1 MNDMMES
8 VNGVFWNKWTK
19 FAWID
24 ACNRKPKAELLHKNR
39 NRLYKLDIF
48 FKMHYNGEH
57 KFEEGIP
64 MIEVSHIS
72 KDFVAPK
79 KYPGLRGA
87 VKGLFSTEKV
97 VKTAVDD
104 ISFSIDTGE
113 IVGYIGSN
121 GAGKSTTIKMMTGIL
136 VPTKGTCTVAGI
148 NPSRNRKEN
157 AQNIG
162 VVFGQRTQL
171 WWDLP
176 LSESF
181 TILKEI
187 YNVSDAA
194 YAEQME
200 FLNRV
205 LELQDFF
212 DRPVRTLSLG
222 QRMRADLGAA
232 LLHNP
237 KVLYLDEPTIG
248 LDLVVKDNI
257 RKAIKEI
264 NEKYQTTVI
273 LTTHDIGD
281 IEELCSRIII
291 IDEGRKIYDG
301 SLCDLKDTYGT
312 RRKVSM
318 EVKQPEKAKGIRLNE
333 VLGVEESVC
342 STSLNLENNMLCVT
356 FDKHRLQVPQILS
369 VVMAAVEVKDVQIQ
383 ETELAEIVKE
393 IYNHGV
399 GGEA

>member
-1 MNDMMES
+1 
-8 VNGVFWNKWTK
+8 
-19 FAWID
+19 
-24 ACNRKPKAELLHKNR
+24 
-39 NRLYKLDIF
+39 
-48 FKMHYNGEH
+48 
-57 KFEEGIP
+57 
-64 MIEVSHIS
+64 MIEVKNVS
-72 KDFVAPK
+72 KEFVSPK
-79 KYPGLRGA
+79 KYPGLKGA
-87 VKGLFSTEKV
+87 IKGLFSNEKV
-97 VKTAVDD
+97 SKIAVDD
-104 ISFSIDTGE
+104 ISFSIPKGE

-136 VPTKGTCTVAGI
+136 TPTKGECLVDGL
-148 NPSRNRKEN
+148 NPSENRKEN
-157 AQNIG
+157 AKNIG

-187 YNVSDAA
+187 YDVSDEM
-194 YAEQME
+194 YQSQME
-200 FLNRV
+200 FLNEV
-205 LELQDFF
+205 LGLQEFF
-212 DRPVRTLSLG
+212 DKPVRTLSLG

-291 IDEGRKIYDG
+291 IDEGKKIYDG
-301 SLCDLKDTYGT
+301 TLEHLKDTYGSK
-312 RRKVSM
+312 RKVVM
-318 EVKQPEKAKGIRLNE
+318 EVKDLEAVKNLNLGE
-333 VLGVEESVC
+333 ALGVVEGQGRMNENC
-342 STSLNLENNMLCVT
+342 RTSEVEVVYTAELDAEKKTYTVT
-356 FDKHRLQVPQILS
+356 FDKHKLQAPQILS
-369 VVMAAVEVKDVQIQ
+369 AVMEATEVTDIKLQ

-393 IYNHGV
+393 IYNYGTN
-399 GGEA
+399 GGN

>member
-1 MNDMMES
+1 
-8 VNGVFWNKWTK
+8 
-19 FAWID
+19 
-24 ACNRKPKAELLHKNR
+24 
-39 NRLYKLDIF
+39 
-48 FKMHYNGEH
+48 
-57 KFEEGIP
+57 
-64 MIEVSHIS
+64 MIEVKHIS
-72 KDFVAPK
+72 KDFVSQK
-79 KYPGLRGA
+79 KYPGLKGA
-87 VKGLFSTEKV
+87 VKGLFSNEKV
-97 VKTAVDD
+97 VKKAVDD
-104 ISFSIDTGE
+104 ISFTIGDGE

-136 VPTKGTCTVAGI
+136 TPTRGECLVNGI
-148 NPSRNRKEN
+148 NPSKKRKEN

-187 YNVSDAA
+187 YNVSEEA
-194 YAEQME
+194 YRERMA

-205 LELQDFF
+205 LELEEFF

-257 RKAIKEI
+257 RAAIKEI

-291 IDEGRKIYDG
+291 IDDGRKIYDG
-301 SLCDLKDTYGT
+301 SLEELKETYGT
-312 RRKVSM
+312 KRKVSM
-318 EVKQPEKAKGIRLNE
+318 EVKQPQKLKELDLAQS
-333 VLGVEESVC
+333 LGVD
-342 STSLNLENNMLCVT
+342 ENDYQTEFDVEKNSFSVT
-356 FDKHRLQVPQILS
+356 FDKHKIQVPQVLNA
-369 VVMAAVEVKDVQIQ
+369 VMEVTEVQDIQIQ
-383 ETELAEIVKE
+383 ETELAEIVKD
-393 IYNHGV
+393 IYRNTVSAG
-399 GGEA
+399 

>member
-1 MNDMMES
+1 
-8 VNGVFWNKWTK
+8 
-19 FAWID
+19 
-24 ACNRKPKAELLHKNR
+24 
-39 NRLYKLDIF
+39 
-48 FKMHYNGEH
+48 
-57 KFEEGIP
+57 
-64 MIEVSHIS
+64 MIEVNHIS
-72 KDFVAPK
+72 KDFVSPK
-79 KYPGLRGA
+79 KYPGLSGA
-87 VKGLFSTEKV
+87 IKGLFSNEKV

-104 ISFSIDTGE
+104 ISFTIGKGE

-136 VPTKGTCTVAGI
+136 NPTKGTCRVAGI
-148 NPSRNRKEN
+148 DPSRKRREN

-187 YNVSDAA
+187 YNVSDET
-194 YAEQME
+194 YKKQME

-205 LELQDFF
+205 LELQEFF

-257 RKAIKEI
+257 REAIKEI

-291 IDEGRKIYDG
+291 IDEGKKIYDG
-301 SLCDLKDTYGT
+301 SLADLKDTYGT
-312 RRKVSM
+312 KRKVTM
-318 EVKQPEKAKGIRLNE
+318 EIRQPHKIKELRLAE
-333 VLGVEESVC
+333 SLGVSDTECITEYDK
-342 STSLNLENNMLCVT
+342 ENNALCVT
-356 FDKHRLQVPQILS
+356 FDKHKIQVPQILS
-369 VVMAAVEVKDVQIQ
+369 AVMEVLEIKDVQIQ
-383 ETELAEIVKE
+383 ETELAQIVKE
-393 IYNHGV
+393 IYNHGTV
-399 GGEA
+399 EG

>member
-1 MNDMMES
+1 
-8 VNGVFWNKWTK
+8 
-19 FAWID
+19 
-24 ACNRKPKAELLHKNR
+24 
-39 NRLYKLDIF
+39 
-48 FKMHYNGEH
+48 
-57 KFEEGIP
+57 
-64 MIEVSHIS
+64 MIEVSHIT
-72 KDFVAPK
+72 KEFVSPK
-79 KYPGLRGA
+79 KYPGLKGA
-87 VKGLFSTEKV
+87 IKGLFSNEKV
-97 VKTAVDD
+97 SKTAVDD
-104 ISFSIDTGE
+104 ISFTIKDGE

-136 VPTKGTCTVAGI
+136 TPTKGECLVQGI
-148 NPSRNRKEN
+148 NPSKQRKQN

-176 LSESF
+176 LSESY

-187 YNVSDAA
+187 YGVSDED
-194 YAEQME
+194 YTKRME

-205 LELQDFF
+205 LELPEFF
-212 DRPVRTLSLG
+212 DRPVRNLSLG

-248 LDLVVKDNI
+248 LDLIVKDSI
-257 RKAIKEI
+257 RAAIKEI
-264 NEKYQTTVI
+264 NEKYGTTVI

-291 IDEGRKIYDG
+291 IDEGKKIYDG
-301 SLCDLKDTYGT
+301 SLEKLKDTYGT
-312 RRKVSM
+312 KRKVSM
-318 EVKQPEKAKGIRLNE
+318 EIKNFQAIKDLKLYQKFGVPETDCIQEYDEETK
-333 VLGVEESVC
+333 VLRVI
-342 STSLNLENNMLCVT
+342 
-356 FDKHRLQVPQILS
+356 FDKHKIEVPQIIS
-369 VVMAAVEVKDVQIQ
+369 TVMEVAEVKDVQIQ

-399 GGEA
+399 

>member
-1 MNDMMES
+1 MIKVEH
-8 VNGVFWNKWTK
+8 VTK
-19 FAWID
+19 EF
-24 ACNRKPKAELLHKNR
+24 
-39 NRLYKLDIF
+39 
-48 FKMHYNGEH
+48 
-57 KFEEGIP
+57 
-64 MIEVSHIS
+64 VS
-72 KDFVAPK
+72 AK
-79 KYPGLRGA
+79 KYPGLSGA
-87 VKGLFSTEKV
+87 IKGLFSREKEH
-97 VKTAVDD
+97 KMAVDD
-104 ISFSIDTGE
+104 ISFHIKKGE

-136 VPTKGTCTVAGI
+136 TPTSGNCLVNGVDPNKQ
-148 NPSRNRKEN
+148 RKKN

-187 YNVSDAA
+187 YNVSDED
-194 YAEQME
+194 YKERME

-205 LELQDFF
+205 LNLNEFF
-212 DRPVRTLSLG
+212 HTPVRNLSLG

-237 KVLYLDEPTIG
+237 PVLYLDEPTIG

-257 RKAIKEI
+257 REAIKEI
-264 NEKYQTTVI
+264 NEKYHTTVI

-291 IDEGRKIYDG
+291 IDKGKLIYDG
-301 SLCDLKDTYGT
+301 SLEELKEQYGT

-318 EVKQPEKAKGIRLNE
+318 EVRDLKAAMEMPLHEWMQVSRSDYQIQADKEHNSIE
-333 VLGVEESVC
+333 IS
-342 STSLNLENNMLCVT
+342 
-356 FDKHRLQVPQILS
+356 FDKNRMHVSDVIGC
-369 VVMAAVEVKDVQIQ
+369 VMQHMEVRDIRIQ

-393 IYNHGV
+393 IYNYRIQVSAGRS
-399 GGEA
+399 

>member
-1 MNDMMES
+1 
-8 VNGVFWNKWTK
+8 
-19 FAWID
+19 
-24 ACNRKPKAELLHKNR
+24 
-39 NRLYKLDIF
+39 
-48 FKMHYNGEH
+48 
-57 KFEEGIP
+57 
-64 MIEVSHIS
+64 MIEVKNVSKEFIS
-72 KDFVAPK
+72 QK
-79 KYPGLRGA
+79 KYPGLKGA
-87 VKGLFSTEKV
+87 IKGLFSNEKV
-97 VKTAVDD
+97 AKLAVDD
-104 ISFSIDTGE
+104 ISFSIGKGE

-136 VPTKGTCTVAGI
+136 TPTDGECLVDSI
-148 NPSRNRKEN
+148 NPSKNRKKN

-176 LSESF
+176 LSESY

-187 YNVSDAA
+187 YDIPDEVYCS
-194 YAEQME
+194 QME
-200 FLNRV
+200 FLNNV
-205 LELQDFF
+205 LELQEFF

-291 IDEGRKIYDG
+291 IDEGKKIYDG
-301 SLCDLKDTYGT
+301 TLEHLKDTYGS
-312 RRKVSM
+312 RRKVVM
-318 EVKQPEKAKGIRLNE
+318 EVKNPESAKQLDLAKSFGVQPDDFTVE
-333 VLGVEESVC
+333 VDA
-342 STSLNLENNMLCVT
+342 ENKNVT
-356 FDKHRLQVPQILS
+356 VAFDKHKLQVPQILS
-369 VVMAAVEVKDVQIQ
+369 AVMEVTEVKDIKLQ

-393 IYNHGV
+393 IYHHGAAA
-399 GGEA
+399 GGTESRHQV

>member
-1 MNDMMES
+1 ME
-8 VNGVFWNKWTK
+8 
-19 FAWID
+19 
-24 ACNRKPKAELLHKNR
+24 E
-39 NRLYKLDIF
+39 
-48 FKMHYNGEH
+48 
-57 KFEEGIP
+57 
-64 MIEVSHIS
+64 MIVLNHVSKH
-72 KDFVAPK
+72 FVSNK

-87 VKGLFSTEKV
+87 IKGLFSCEKE
-97 VKTAVDD
+97 VKVAVDD
-104 ISFSIDTGE
+104 ISFSIGKGE

-136 VPTKGTCTVAGI
+136 VPTKGECRVNGI
-148 NPSRNRKEN
+148 DPNKKRKMN
-157 AQNIG
+157 ASNIG

-187 YNVSDAA
+187 YSVSDEE
-194 YAEQME
+194 YKERME

-205 LELQDFF
+205 LELDTFF
-212 DRPVRTLSLG
+212 HKSVRTLSLG

-264 NEKYQTTVI
+264 NEKYDTTVV

-291 IDEGRKIYDG
+291 IDEGKLIYDG
-301 SLCDLKDTYGT
+301 SLEHLKDSYGKKRGIT
-312 RRKVSM
+312 FWVKDCGKISLEELIERNSLKQEQVTM
-318 EVKQPEKAKGIRLNE
+318 ETDLMEQTVHF
-333 VLGVEESVC
+333 
-342 STSLNLENNMLCVT
+342 M
-356 FDKHRLQVPQILS
+356 FDKQEVS
-369 VVMAAVEVKDVQIQ
+369 VSAIVSYVMEKTQVKDMKLK
-383 ETELAEIVKE
+383 ETQLSEIVKE
-393 IYNHGV
+393 IYNNGV
-399 GGEA
+399 

>member
-1 MNDMMES
+1 
-8 VNGVFWNKWTK
+8 
-19 FAWID
+19 
-24 ACNRKPKAELLHKNR
+24 
-39 NRLYKLDIF
+39 
-48 FKMHYNGEH
+48 
-57 KFEEGIP
+57 
-64 MIEVSHIS
+64 MIELKNVS
-72 KDFVAPK
+72 KEFVSPK
-79 KYPGLRGA
+79 KYPGFKGA
-87 VKGLFSTEKV
+87 IKGLFSNEKV
-97 VKTAVDD
+97 KKVAVDD
-104 ISFSIDTGE
+104 ISFTINDGE

-136 VPTKGTCTVAGI
+136 NPTTGTCVVNGI
-148 NPSRNRKEN
+148 DPSKNRKEN

-187 YNVSDAA
+187 YDVSDEA
-194 YAEQME
+194 YEEQMA

-205 LELQDFF
+205 LELEEFF

-237 KVLYLDEPTIG
+237 KVIYLDEPTIG
-248 LDLVVKDNI
+248 LDIVVKDNI

-264 NEKYQTTVI
+264 NAKYGTTVI

-291 IDEGRKIYDG
+291 IDEGKKIYDG
-301 SLCDLKDTYGT
+301 TLEELKDTFGK
-312 RRKVSM
+312 RRKVTM
-318 EVKQPEKAKGIRLNE
+318 EVRRPELLKE
-333 VLGVEESVC
+333 
-342 STSLNLENNMLCVT
+342 LNLFQKIVDVNSVQISENDYDSILDEDNKTYTVS
-356 FDKHRLQVPQILS
+356 FDKHRIQVPQILS
-369 VVMAAVEVKDVQIQ
+369 AVMELTEVTDIKLQ

-393 IYNHGV
+393 IYNHGGV
-399 GGEA
+399 

>member
-1 MNDMMES
+1 
-8 VNGVFWNKWTK
+8 
-19 FAWID
+19 
-24 ACNRKPKAELLHKNR
+24 
-39 NRLYKLDIF
+39 
-48 FKMHYNGEH
+48 
-57 KFEEGIP
+57 
-64 MIEVSHIS
+64 MIEVNHIS
-72 KDFVAPK
+72 KDFVMPK
-79 KYPGLRGA
+79 KYPGLKGA
-87 VKGLFSTEKV
+87 IKGLFSTEKI

-104 ISFSIDTGE
+104 ISFTINKGE

-136 VPTKGTCTVAGI
+136 TPTRGECRVAGVDP
-148 NPSRNRKEN
+148 NKNRKEN
-157 AQNIG
+157 AKNIG

-176 LSESF
+176 LGESF

-187 YNVSDAA
+187 YDVSDED
-194 YAEQME
+194 YEKRIR
-200 FLNRV
+200 FLNEV
-205 LELQDFF
+205 LELDAFWNS
-212 DRPVRTLSLG
+212 PVRTLSLG

-264 NEKYQTTVI
+264 NEQYQTTIV

-291 IDEGRKIYDG
+291 IDEGKKIYDG
-301 SLCDLKDTYGT
+301 SLHDLKDRFGTKRKIEMEIKRPQKLKGLDLPAVLKVTPEQCAVEYDEANNTYG
-312 RRKVSM
+312 
-318 EVKQPEKAKGIRLNE
+318 
-333 VLGVEESVC
+333 
-342 STSLNLENNMLCVT
+342 VT
-356 FDKHRLQVPQILS
+356 FDKHVLQAPQILS
-369 VVMAAVEVKDVQIQ
+369 AVMEAAEVSDVEIK
-383 ETELAEIVKE
+383 ETELSEIVKE

-399 GGEA
+399 TEG

>member
-1 MNDMMES
+1 
-8 VNGVFWNKWTK
+8 
-19 FAWID
+19 
-24 ACNRKPKAELLHKNR
+24 
-39 NRLYKLDIF
+39 
-48 FKMHYNGEH
+48 
-57 KFEEGIP
+57 
-64 MIEVSHIS
+64 MIEVKNVS
-72 KDFVAPK
+72 KEFVSPK
-79 KYPGLRGA
+79 KYPGLKGA
-87 VKGLFSTEKV
+87 IKGLFSNEKV
-97 VKTAVDD
+97 SKIAVDD
-104 ISFSIDTGE
+104 ISFSIKKGE

-136 VPTKGTCTVAGI
+136 TPTKGECLVDGL
-148 NPSRNRKEN
+148 NPSENRKQN

-187 YNVSDAA
+187 YDVSDEM
-194 YAEQME
+194 YQSQME
-200 FLNRV
+200 FLNEV
-205 LELQDFF
+205 LGLQEFF
-212 DRPVRTLSLG
+212 DKPVRTLSLG

-291 IDEGRKIYDG
+291 IDEGKKIYDG
-301 SLCDLKDTYGT
+301 TLEHLKDTYGSK
-312 RRKVSM
+312 RKVVL
-318 EVKQPEKAKGIRLNE
+318 EVKN
-333 VLGVEESVC
+333 VEAVQK
-342 STSLNLENNMLCVT
+342 LNLAETLGLQIDATNITGEVVENAAYTADLDADKKIYTVT
-356 FDKHRLQVPQILS
+356 FDKHKLQAPQILS
-369 VVMAAVEVKDVQIQ
+369 AVMEVTEVTDIKLQ

-393 IYNHGV
+393 IYNYGTN
-399 GGEA
+399 GGN

>member
-1 MNDMMES
+1 
-8 VNGVFWNKWTK
+8 
-19 FAWID
+19 
-24 ACNRKPKAELLHKNR
+24 
-39 NRLYKLDIF
+39 
-48 FKMHYNGEH
+48 
-57 KFEEGIP
+57 
-64 MIEVSHIS
+64 MIKVDHIS

-87 VKGLFSTEKV
+87 IKGLFSNEKIT
-97 VKTAVDD
+97 KTAVDD
-104 ISFSIDTGE
+104 ISFTIEKGE

-136 VPTKGTCTVAGI
+136 TPTKGSCEVAGI

-187 YNVSDAA
+187 YNVSD
-194 YAEQME
+194 EDFKTQME

-205 LELQDFF
+205 LDLQDFF

-257 RKAIKEI
+257 RRAIKEI

-291 IDEGRKIYDG
+291 IDEGKKIYDG
-301 SLCDLKDTYGT
+301 SLSDLKEIYGT
-312 RRKVSM
+312 KRTVSVEVREPQKVKRICLA
-318 EVKQPEKAKGIRLNE
+318 EI
-333 VLGVEESVC
+333 LGVEEKDCVTTFDKECNTLS
-342 STSLNLENNMLCVT
+342 VT
-356 FDKHRLQVPQILS
+356 FDKHKIQVPQILS
-369 VVMAAVEVKDVQIQ
+369 AVMERVEIKDVQIQ

-393 IYNHGV
+393 IYNHGMAE
-399 GGEA
+399 GA

>member
-1 MNDMMES
+1 
-8 VNGVFWNKWTK
+8 
-19 FAWID
+19 
-24 ACNRKPKAELLHKNR
+24 
-39 NRLYKLDIF
+39 
-48 FKMHYNGEH
+48 
-57 KFEEGIP
+57 
-64 MIEVSHIS
+64 MIELKNVS
-72 KDFVAPK
+72 KEFVSPK
-79 KYPGLRGA
+79 KYPGFKGA
-87 VKGLFSTEKV
+87 IKGLFSNEKV
-97 VKTAVDD
+97 KKVAVDD
-104 ISFSIDTGE
+104 ISFTINDGE

-136 VPTKGTCTVAGI
+136 NPTTGTCVVNGI
-148 NPSRNRKEN
+148 DPSKNRKEN

-187 YNVSDAA
+187 YDVSDEA
-194 YAEQME
+194 YEEQMA

-205 LELQDFF
+205 LELEEFF

-237 KVLYLDEPTIG
+237 KVIYLDEPTIG
-248 LDLVVKDNI
+248 LDIVVKDNI

-264 NEKYQTTVI
+264 NAKYGTTVI

-291 IDEGRKIYDG
+291 IDEGKKIYDG
-301 SLCDLKDTYGT
+301 TLEELKDTFGK
-312 RRKVSM
+312 RRKVTM
-318 EVKQPEKAKGIRLNE
+318 EVRRPELLKE
-333 VLGVEESVC
+333 
-342 STSLNLENNMLCVT
+342 LNLFQKIVDVNSVQISENDYDSILDADNKTYTVS
-356 FDKHRLQVPQILS
+356 FDKHKIQVPQILS
-369 VVMAAVEVKDVQIQ
+369 AVMELTEVTDIKLQ

-393 IYNHGV
+393 IYNHGGV
-399 GGEA
+399 

>member
-1 MNDMMES
+1 
-8 VNGVFWNKWTK
+8 
-19 FAWID
+19 
-24 ACNRKPKAELLHKNR
+24 
-39 NRLYKLDIF
+39 
-48 FKMHYNGEH
+48 
-57 KFEEGIP
+57 
-64 MIEVSHIS
+64 MIEVKSVS
-72 KDFVAPK
+72 KEFVSPK
-79 KYPGLRGA
+79 KYPGLKGA
-87 VKGLFSTEKV
+87 IKGLFSNEKV
-97 VKTAVDD
+97 VKVAVDD
-104 ISFSIDTGE
+104 ISFSIPKGE

-136 VPTKGTCTVAGI
+136 TPTRGVCLVDGI
-148 NPSRNRKEN
+148 DPSKNRKEN

-187 YNVSDAA
+187 YDVSDED
-194 YAEQME
+194 YATRME

-205 LELQDFF
+205 LELNEFF

-264 NEKYQTTVI
+264 NENYQTTVI

-281 IEELCSRIII
+281 IEELCNRIII
-291 IDEGRKIYDG
+291 IDEGKKIYDG
-301 SLCDLKDTYGT
+301 TLEALKDSYGS
-312 RRKVSM
+312 RRKVVM
-318 EVKQPEKAKGIRLNE
+318 EVKNLNALEKLNLASA
-333 VLGVEESVC
+333 LGVSESDYSVE
-342 STSLNLENNMLCVT
+342 TDAIANTYTVA
-356 FDKHRLQVPQILS
+356 FDKHALQIPQILS
-369 VVMAAVEVKDVQIQ
+369 AVMEYTEVSDIKLQ
-383 ETELAEIVKE
+383 ETELAEIVKQ
-393 IYNHGV
+393 IYNYGAAQENTETGDN
-399 GGEA
+399 GGN

>member
-1 MNDMMES
+1 
-8 VNGVFWNKWTK
+8 
-19 FAWID
+19 
-24 ACNRKPKAELLHKNR
+24 
-39 NRLYKLDIF
+39 
-48 FKMHYNGEH
+48 
-57 KFEEGIP
+57 
-64 MIEVSHIS
+64 MIEVKHIV
-72 KDFVAPK
+72 KDFISPK
-79 KYPGLRGA
+79 KYPGLKGA
-87 VKGLFSTEKV
+87 VKGLFSNEKV
-97 VKTAVDD
+97 VKKAVDD
-104 ISFSIDTGE
+104 ISFTIQDGE

-136 VPTKGTCTVAGI
+136 NPTKGECLVNGI
-148 NPSRNRKEN
+148 NPSKNRKEN

-187 YNVSDAA
+187 YNVSDED
-194 YAEQME
+194 YKNRME
-200 FLNRV
+200 FLNSV
-205 LELQDFF
+205 LELSEFF

-257 RKAIKEI
+257 RQAIKEI
-264 NEKYQTTVI
+264 NEKYGTTVI

-291 IDEGRKIYDG
+291 IDEGKKIYDG
-301 SLCDLKDTYGT
+301 SLEKLKDTYGT

-318 EVKQPEKAKGIRLNE
+318 EVKHVKKVKELQLAEK
-333 VLGVEESVC
+333 LGVQEEDLEC
-342 STSLNLENNMLCVT
+342 SLDEVKKVLTVS
-356 FDKHRLQVPQILS
+356 FDKHKIQVPQ
-369 VVMAAVEVKDVQIQ
+369 VMNEVMKVTEVQDVQIQ
-383 ETELAEIVKE
+383 ETELAEIVKA
-393 IYNHGV
+393 IYCRGLQ
-399 GGEA
+399 GSAAS